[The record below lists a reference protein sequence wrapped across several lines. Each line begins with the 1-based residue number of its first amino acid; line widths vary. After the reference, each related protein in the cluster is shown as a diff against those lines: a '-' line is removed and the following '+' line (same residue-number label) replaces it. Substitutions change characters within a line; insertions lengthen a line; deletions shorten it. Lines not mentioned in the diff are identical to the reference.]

1 MNFLVH
7 IIFTLAQ
14 AAQAWKVQG
23 SQACCVL
30 LPLETHQILWSSFV
44 INIHKHP
51 EVCMLSSHLSCPIV
65 HFVPWHQSRLLMKTN
80 ACCYVVCK
88 KKTWVCVKTG
98 YPYFPLFPMVFM
110 CHDFFWYTVRHFQTH
125 PHAITWR
132 HAKLQESTACRVGLP
147 ASSCPDL
154 RIQCQR
160 HWQKLSTALS
170 CCHVLALIF
179 AIGQY
184 WTCSCTGIA
193 PLGQLLDVSLS

>member
-110 CHDFFWYTVRHFQTH
+110 CHDFFLVYCTPFSDTPTCHHLTTCQASEIDSVQSWSSSQQLPRFAHSM
-125 PHAITWR
+125 PKAL
-132 HAKLQESTACRVGLP
+132 AKTEHCVVM
-147 ASSCPDL
+147 
-154 RIQCQR
+154 
-160 HWQKLSTALS
+160 LS
-170 CCHVLALIF
+170 CVGVDICH
-179 AIGQY
+179 
-184 WTCSCTGIA
+184 WTI
-193 PLGQLLDVSLS
+193 LDM